1 MIKRMSNPVWQLIV
15 FSLLLGGQT
24 VKADAVRDAFEHP
37 AVPARSQT
45 YWFWLNGHIGR
56 EGITADMEAMAKNRI
71 QGALIFPIAHES
83 PGPVGF
89 MSEEW
94 IQLFLHSVREAD
106 RVGIQIGLHN
116 GAGWSCSGGPWID
129 AEHNMQVLTTSRV
142 TAEGNSKEQT
152 LALPQPWK
160 NLDYYRDV
168 VVIAFPSGPTMAEAN
183 PVISASG
190 EIDGTLLMDGN
201 SGTQLSLPP
210 VAAGAERFIQLEFP
224 SPITAE
230 GLWLTHFG
238 SNPGSGAEIQV
249 SADGVNF
256 RTLGRIDYNMW
267 THHKSGQSQLTFPP
281 TTGKYFRVKF
291 DQAGGEAYQMG
302 EVELA
307 LAPTLNAIL
316 PKAGYYTPLSGF
328 HYEAGASRADG
339 PMVPSRE
346 VLNLTK
352 SMDPSGQLKWTVP
365 PGRWTVLRVGHTAGG
380 MEAVPAP
387 TGITALECDKLS
399 KTAVKRHYDGFI
411 GRLAKLCGPLAGK
424 AFSYAT
430 TDSWEVGAQN
440 WTAAMPEEFRKRR
453 GYDLTPFLPL
463 LLTGR
468 VVDNVETS
476 ERFLEDFRRT
486 LQELILEN
494 YYGYYTG
501 LCHQDG
507 LQFWSENYHTM
518 FCDTLDIAEKV
529 DVAMGEFWANYI
541 PDLTEHHWLAKH
553 ASSCSQV
560 TGQPLVPAEAFT
572 SGFDRWAECPKTLK
586 AKGDLMYAGGVNQ
599 FVFHRYAHQPWL
611 DREPGMTM
619 GPNGIHFERTSTWWN
634 EAGGWLNYLERCQ
647 SVLQQGRIVGQVVVL
662 MPEYSPA
669 NMSAVSSLYQW
680 LKQELP
686 RGFDYLFSSQNGLLR
701 KAKLVNGSLQFP
713 LGDGYRLVVLPD
725 TTVSTPE
732 FLVKV
737 RELLEGGI
745 TVYATQR
752 PDRAAGLTD
761 RANRDREIQK
771 LAAGIW
777 GEVDGKNVTSRKVG
791 KGLLVQGIPLA
802 EAIRRA
808 GIKPD
813 FEFSNA
819 NGRPVEVYQRAG
831 NVQPVNAIH
840 RRTPEADVYFV
851 ANHNTQRDQQLV
863 CRFGVTGM
871 APERWDPVSGKTEK
885 LAAWR
890 EADGVTELPL
900 NLGPSEAA
908 FIVFR
913 PAKGEDPVIS
923 LKHAGQE
930 LFPAFGNPDKPTA
943 VARDVVDN
951 FTMAAWV
958 KAGGVIALPTETA
971 AGVGGDPGR
980 YAVYPVP
987 GHEVFGPQD
996 AGSGFMVAANAIT
1009 VMEHGAGYFAN
1020 VLVFPMAPGNDWIH
1034 VAVVYRDRTP
1044 MLYVNGRQVKTG
1056 LRGSMVVHPGV
1067 WVAHTRPIAP
1077 FDGEVAGL
1085 TCLASPLENEEI
1097 KALMQETHGQIT
1109 QADAWKLT
1117 MTDKR
1122 VPSLQTDCSGSFTAK
1137 TASGKTWTAEVETLP
1152 APVEVTGPW
1161 QVDFEPGRGAPAS
1174 TNFPSLISWSDH
1186 SDKDIGYFSG
1196 HATYRNQVTVP
1207 PALPGANRRI
1217 VLDLG
1222 GVEVM
1227 ASVKVNGKDCGILWH
1242 APYEVDVTDVLKAGA
1257 NDLEIR
1263 VVNLWPNRII
1273 GDLRSPYGKPF
1284 TYCQTQLYSAA
1295 DALLP
1300 SGLLGPVELRAV
1312 SQLPVNAEK
1321 AIDLKGN

>member
-1 MIKRMSNPVWQLIV
+1 MISITNDTMFSRLLHWLPVIIGV
-15 FSLLLGGQT
+15 APLLVASPLEN
-24 VKADAVRDAFEHP
+24 AFQKP

-45 YWFWLNGHIGR
+45 YWFWLNGHLGR

-89 MSEEW
+89 MSDEW
-94 IQLFLHSVREAD
+94 IELFLHSVREAD

-129 AEHNMQVLTTSRV
+129 AEHNMQVLTTSR
-142 TAEGNSKEQT
+142 TYAAGDGTEQT
-152 LALPQPWK
+152 LMLPQPWK
-160 NLDYYRDV
+160 NLDYYRDAM
-168 VVIAFPSGPTMAEAN
+168 VIAYPSGVTMAEAK
-183 PVISASG
+183 PVISTSG
-190 EIDGTLLMDGN
+190 GIDGAPLMDGN
-201 SGTQLSLPP
+201 PATRISLTP
-210 VAAGAERFIQLEFP
+210 VAADQQRFIQLEFP
-224 SPITAE
+224 TPITAE

-238 SNPGSGAEIQV
+238 SNPGSGAEVQV
-249 SADGVNF
+249 SDDGVNF
-256 RTLGRIDYNMW
+256 RTLGRIDYHLW
-267 THHKSGQSQLTFPP
+267 IHHKSGQSQVTFPP
-281 TTGKYFRVKF
+281 ATGRFFRLKF
-291 DQAGGEAYQMG
+291 DQAGGEAYQLG
-302 EVELA
+302 EVDLA

-328 HYEAGASRADG
+328 RYEAGASRADG

-346 VLNLTK
+346 VLDLTK
-352 SMDPSGQLKWTVP
+352 SMDSSGQLTWKVP
-365 PGRWTVLRVGHTAGG
+365 PGGWTVLRVGHTAGG

-411 GRLAKLCGPLAGK
+411 GRLAKLSGPLAGK

-440 WTAAMPEEFRKRR
+440 WTAAMPEEFHKRR
-453 GYDLTPFLPL
+453 GYDLKTFLPL

-476 ERFLEDFRRT
+476 ERFLEDYRRT
-486 LQELILEN
+486 LQELVLEN
-494 YYGYYTG
+494 YYGYYTE
-501 LCHQDG
+501 LCHKDG
-507 LQFWSENYHTM
+507 LQFWSENYHSM
-518 FCDTLDIAEKV
+518 FCDTLDIAGKV
-529 DVAMGEFWANYI
+529 DVVMGEFWANYI

-572 SGFDRWAECPKTLK
+572 SHLDRWTESPKTLK
-586 AKGDLMYAGGVNQ
+586 ATGDLMYAGGINQ

-619 GPNGIHFERTSTWWN
+619 GPNGIHFERTNTWWN
-634 EAGGWLNYLERCQ
+634 EASAWLNYLERCQ
-647 SVLQQGRIVGQVVVL
+647 SVLQQGSTVGQVVVL
-662 MPEYSPA
+662 VPEYAPA
-669 NMSAVSSLYQW
+669 SMSAVDARYQW
-680 LKQELP
+680 LKKELP

-701 KAKLVNGSLQFP
+701 KSKIENGSLRFP
-713 LGDGYRLVVLPD
+713 LGEGYRLVVLPD
-725 TTVSTPE
+725 TTVSTPD
-732 FLVKV
+732 LLAKV
-737 RELLEGGI
+737 TELLESGV

-752 PDRAAGLTD
+752 PNRAAGLVD
-761 RANRDREIQK
+761 RANRDREIQE

-777 GEVDGKNVTSRKVG
+777 GEVDGKNVTSRQVG

-802 EAIRRA
+802 EAIRLA

-813 FEFSNA
+813 FEFANA
-819 NGRPVEVYQRAG
+819 DGSPVEVYQRKG
-831 NVQPVNAIH
+831 NAQPVNAIH
-840 RRTPEADVYFV
+840 RRTAEADVYFV
-851 ANHNTQRDQQLV
+851 ANHNTQRDQQLL

-871 APERWDPVSGKTEK
+871 VPERWDPVSGKTEK

-890 EADGVTELPL
+890 EADGATEMPL
-900 NLGPSEAA
+900 NLGPSESA

-913 PAKGEDPVIS
+913 PAKEEDPIIS
-923 LKHAGQE
+923 LKHGDEE
-930 LFPAFGNPDKPTA
+930 LFPAFLHPDKPTE

-958 KAGGVIALPTETA
+958 KAGGAIALPTETV

-996 AGSGFMVAANAIT
+996 AGAGFMVAANGIT

-1020 VLVFPMAPGNDWIH
+1020 VLVFPTTPGNDWNH

-1044 MLYVNGRQVKTG
+1044 TLYVNGKAVKTG
-1056 LRGSMVVHPGV
+1056 LRGSLLVHPGIG
-1067 WVAHTRPIAP
+1067 VAHARPIAP

-1085 TCLASPLENEEI
+1085 TCLANALESAEI
-1097 KALMQETHGQIT
+1097 KTLMQETRGQVA
-1109 QADAWKLT
+1109 QAEPWKLT
-1117 MTDKR
+1117 MTDKG
-1122 VPSLQTDCSGSFTAK
+1122 VPALETSRPGAFSAK
-1137 TASGKTWTAEVETLP
+1137 TVSGKTWAAKVETLSS
-1152 APVEVTGPW
+1152 PVEVAGPW
-1161 QVDFEPGRGAPAS
+1161 QVDFESGRGAPAS
-1174 TNFPSLISWSDH
+1174 VNFPNLISWSEHADEG
-1186 SDKDIGYFSG
+1186 IRYFSG
-1196 HATYRNQVTVP
+1196 HATYHSQFTVP
-1207 PALPGANRRI
+1207 PTLLGANRRL

-1222 GVEVM
+1222 GVEVI
-1227 ASVKVNGKDCGILWH
+1227 ASVKVNGKDLGILWH
-1242 APYEVDVTDVLKAGA
+1242 APYDVDVTNVLKAGA

-1273 GDLRSPYGKPF
+1273 GDLRNPNAKPF
-1284 TYCQTQLYSAA
+1284 TYSQTQLYSPT

-1300 SGLLGPVELRAV
+1300 SGLLGPVQLRAV
-1312 SQLPVNAEK
+1312 PDVALTPTP
-1321 AIDLKGN
+1321 

>member
-1 MIKRMSNPVWQLIV
+1 MLMKKSAKKTKRTSSPGRTSVVAVDAMTKHLLA
-15 FSLLLGGQT
+15 LLLGFGQLFPLF
-24 VKADAVRDAFEHP
+24 ASDLDRGFEHP
-37 AVPARSQT
+37 PQPARSQT

-238 SNPGSGAEIQV
+238 SNPGSGGEIQV
-249 SADGVNF
+249 SDDGVSF
-256 RTLGRIDYNMW
+256 RTFARFDYNENM
-267 THHKSGQSQLTFPP
+267 HFKIGQTQVTFAPA
-281 TTGKYFRVKF
+281 TGRYFRLKF
-291 DQAGGEAYQMG
+291 DQAGGEAFRIG

-307 LAPTLNAIL
+307 LTPTLVGFM
-316 PKAGYYTPLSGF
+316 PKAGYYTPFPGF
-328 HYEAGASRADG
+328 SYEAGASRPNG
-339 PMVPSRE
+339 PAIPSGQ
-346 VLNLTK
+346 VVDLSKL
-352 SMDPSGQLKWTVP
+352 MDATGQLKWTVP
-365 PGRWTVLRVGHTAGG
+365 PGKWTVLRVGQTASGV
-380 MEAVPAP
+380 EARPVP
-387 TGITALECDKLS
+387 TSVTSALECDKLS

-453 GYDLTPFLPL
+453 GYNLTPFLPL

-468 VVDNVETS
+468 VVDDVKTS
-476 ERFLEDFRRT
+476 ERFLEDYRRT

-529 DVAMGEFWANYI
+529 DVAMGEFWANYV

-572 SGFDRWAECPKTLK
+572 SHLDRWTESPKTLK

-647 SVLQQGRIVGQVVVL
+647 SVLQQGSVVGQVVVL
-662 MPEYSPA
+662 MPEYVPVA
-669 NMSAVSSLYQW
+669 MSAVDSRYQW
-680 LKQELP
+680 LKRELP
-686 RGFDYLFSSQNGLLR
+686 RGLDYLFSSQNGLLR
-701 KAKLVNGSLQFP
+701 KAKLQNGSLRFP
-713 LGDGYRLVVLPD
+713 LGEGYRVVVLPD

-732 FLVKV
+732 LLAKV
-737 RELLEGGI
+737 RELLEGGL

-791 KGLLVQGIPLA
+791 KGLFVQGIPLA
-802 EAIRRA
+802 AAIRMA

-900 NLGPSEAA
+900 NLGPAESA
-908 FIVFR
+908 FVVFR

-930 LFPAFGNPDKPTA
+930 LFPAFGTQNPIVIQKAVYGVLDDPARTLDVTA
-943 VARDVVDN
+943 RLQ
-951 FTMAAWV
+951 TLI
-958 KAGGVIALPTETA
+958 AGGTMPMVSDMANP
-971 AGVGGDPGR
+971 VDP
-980 YAVYPVP
+980 
-987 GHEVFGPQD
+987 
-996 AGSGFMVAANAIT
+996 
-1009 VMEHGAGYFAN
+1009 
-1020 VLVFPMAPGNDWIH
+1020 APGVVKNLRVEYLIEGKSLVTIGTDWQPLILS
-1034 VAVVYRDRTP
+1034 TP
-1044 MLYVNGRQVKTG
+1044 NPAWSLTADVK
-1056 LRGSMVVHPGV
+1056 
-1067 WVAHTRPIAP
+1067 
-1077 FDGEVAGL
+1077 GL
-1085 TCLASPLENEEI
+1085 T
-1097 KALMQETHGQIT
+1097 
-1109 QADAWKLT
+1109 
-1117 MTDKR
+1117 R
-1122 VPSLQTDCSGSFTAK
+1122 LQTDCSGSFTAK

-1242 APYEVDVTDVLKAGA
+1242 APYEVDVTDVLRAGA

-1284 TYCQTQLYSAA
+1284 TYCQSQLYSAA

-1300 SGLLGPVELRAV
+1300 SGLLGPVELRAEPNV
-1312 SQLPVNAEK
+1312 SLATTP
-1321 AIDLKGN
+1321 